1 MDGVVHF
8 FQSIPYDQLVIQT
21 MNGIV
26 TGMILALVASGLTLI
41 FGIMDVVNFAH
52 GELFMLGAYIGVIV
66 VTATGSFWLA
76 LILAALVVAILGAA
90 MQIVTLRPLIGRDP
104 LTTILATFGI
114 SLILQNYVLWQFGP
128 VSRKISEPI
137 TAHFNLFYLEYPWY
151 RLLIAA
157 LSALIIGAFW
167 LFLKYGKYGI
177 WIRATTQ
184 DRVMAQAMGIPV
196 PWVYTGVFA
205 IGAGLAAASGVLF
218 APMAGVSHTMGLDWV
233 LKAFI
238 VVVVGGMGNL
248 GGSIAAAIFISLLE
262 SLCLGLGEPLAGGDR
277 LIRRADPHA
286 SVPSHRSVCADT
298 EMTTAPLDKMRP
310 LSKAG
315 LSHTAI
321 YWIGFCVVMALLIV
335 APLVLPEFW
344 RRFLTEVLI
353 WGLLAMSSDL
363 LIGYTG
369 MISFGHS
376 AFFGLGMYGAA
387 AALLLVSPPNLWL
400 AILFGLIGAAIV
412 ALFVAYFSTRLRD
425 IYFAITT
432 LIFSQIFYVIIF
444 TWTAVTGGENG
455 LIFTRPHFSI
465 PFIVDVRFTS
475 SIMHWFVLAV
485 VTASYLILRRVTQ
498 SPFGMVLQSIRENE
512 ARTRAIGYPVER
524 YKIVSVMLSGLFAGL
539 AGVLYAI
546 QNEFAAPDFVYFIT
560 SGDTVIFNVMG
571 GIGTLVGPIVGAGLF
586 QLLRELMS
594 RIFGDQFP
602 YLVPLGFIFIAMIIF
617 LPQGLLGFARRWL
630 NR

>member
-1 MDGVVHF
+1 MLHF
-8 FQSIPYDQLVIQT
+8 FQSVPYDQLVIQT

-66 VTATGSFWLA
+66 LTATGSFWLA
-76 LILAALVVAILGAA
+76 LVLAALVVAILGAA

-167 LFLKYGKYGI
+167 LFLKYGKFGV

-262 SLCLGLGEPLAGGDR
+262 SY
-277 LIRRADPHA
+277 A
-286 SVPSHRSVCADT
+286 SVWVNPSQAV
-298 EMTTAPLDKMRP
+298 
-310 LSKAG
+310 
-315 LSHTAI
+315 
-321 YWIGFCVVMALLIV
+321 IV
-335 APLVLPEFW
+335 SFV
-344 RRFLTEVLI
+344 VLI
-353 WGLLAMSSDL
+353 LTLLFRP
-363 LIGYTG
+363 TG
-369 MISFGHS
+369 
-376 AFFGLGMYGAA
+376 
-387 AALLLVSPPNLWL
+387 
-400 AILFGLIGAAIV
+400 
-412 ALFVAYFSTRLRD
+412 LFVPT
-425 IYFAITT
+425 
-432 LIFSQIFYVIIF
+432 
-444 TWTAVTGGENG
+444 
-455 LIFTRPHFSI
+455 P
-465 PFIVDVRFTS
+465 
-475 SIMHWFVLAV
+475 
-485 VTASYLILRRVTQ
+485 
-498 SPFGMVLQSIRENE
+498 
-512 ARTRAIGYPVER
+512 
-524 YKIVSVMLSGLFAGL
+524 K
-539 AGVLYAI
+539 
-546 QNEFAAPDFVYFIT
+546 
-560 SGDTVIFNVMG
+560 
-571 GIGTLVGPIVGAGLF
+571 
-586 QLLRELMS
+586 
-594 RIFGDQFP
+594 
-602 YLVPLGFIFIAMIIF
+602 
-617 LPQGLLGFARRWL
+617 
-630 NR
+630 